1 MLSGSTPAT
10 KLSVDQLL
18 DRFAKGTPRQRR
30 PLIKQI
36 ETRADELAA
45 MGPDLLSGFDPAGD
59 DWAAGWILQVLQ
71 RHHPD
76 AVTALIASS
85 DRGWLT
91 TDSGVGLDYGP
102 LQQELLEQ
110 NFEEAD
116 RITSQCLRELA
127 GDAAVKRGYV
137 YFTEVAP
144 MSGVDLVS
152 LDRLWTV
159 YSQGRFGFTA
169 QSQLLSA
176 LDGRYERLWPRI
188 GWKCDGVWTRYPG
201 AFTWSIEAPEG
212 HMPLINQLRG
222 VRLMDS
228 PVESSGACGPQIL
241 TGLPINGKFERPTS
255 TGSTVPS
262 KRFRWADF
270 TLPSTLQ

>member
-10 KLSVDQLL
+10 ELSVDQLL
-18 DRFAKGTPRQRR
+18 DRFAKGTSRQRR

-36 ETRADELAA
+36 EARSDELAA
-45 MGPDLLSGFDPAGD
+45 VGPDLLSGFDPDGD

-71 RHHPD
+71 RHQPQ
-76 AVTALIASS
+76 ALAGLIKSATT
-85 DRGWLT
+85 GWLT
-91 TDSGVGLDYGP
+91 AESAVGLDYGP
-102 LQQELLEQ
+102 LQQELLHQ

-127 GDAAVKRGYV
+127 GAAAVKRGYV
-137 YFTEVAP
+137 YFTEVPP
-144 MSGVDLVS
+144 MSGIDLVS
-152 LDRLWTV
+152 LDRLWMV

-169 QSQLLSA
+169 QSQLLLA

-201 AFTWSIEAPEG
+201 AFTWSIDAPEG

-228 PVESSGACGPQIL
+228 VLKHPALVARKS
-241 TGLPINGKFERPTS
+241 
-255 TGSTVPS
+255 
-262 KRFRWADF
+262 
-270 TLPSTLQ
+270 

>member
-10 KLSVDQLL
+10 KLSIDQLL

-36 ETRADELAA
+36 ESRAQELARV
-45 MGPDLLSGFDPAGD
+45 GPDLLSGFDPAGD
-59 DWAAGWILQVLQ
+59 DWAAGWILQVIQ
-71 RHHPD
+71 RHQP
-76 AVTALIASS
+76 AAISGLGKSTAQ
-85 DRGWLT
+85 GWLT
-91 TDSGVGLDYGP
+91 AESVVGLDYGP
-102 LQQELLEQ
+102 LQQKLLNQ
-110 NFEEAD
+110 QFEEAD

-137 YFTEVAP
+137 YFTEVP
-144 MSGVDLVS
+144 SMSGIDLVS

-169 QSQLLSA
+169 QARLLSA

-188 GWKCDGVWTRYPG
+188 GWKCDGVWTRYPA

-228 PVESSGACGPQIL
+228 VLNHPALVER
-241 TGLPINGKFERPTS
+241 RP
-255 TGSTVPS
+255 
-262 KRFRWADF
+262 
-270 TLPSTLQ
+270 